1 MLNSFADFLMTVL
14 LNVLLLTNLTFVF
27 IRHGFDHYL
36 GIPYSHGMCP
46 CLKCF
51 AIDARNGN
59 SSCYNECRTWNVGC
73 PVFSDETIIEQPTD
87 FTLLTNKYTK
97 AAVDFIQ
104 SSVQKHKKPFFLYMA
119 YHQTHHPQFA
129 GE

>member
-1 MLNSFADFLMTVL
+1 M

-27 IRHGFDHYL
+27 IRHGFDQYL

-51 AIDARNGN
+51 AIDARNGS
-59 SSCYNECRTWNVGC
+59 SSCYNKCRTWNVGC

-87 FTLLTNKYTK
+87 FTLLTNKYTR
-97 AAVDFIQ
+97 AAVEFIQ
-104 SSVQKHKKPFFLYMA
+104 GSVHKHNKPFFLYMA

>member
-1 MLNSFADFLMTVL
+1 VFNVIL
-14 LNVLLLTNLTFVF
+14 LINLTFVF

-51 AIDARNGN
+51 DIDARNGS
-59 SSCYNECRTWNVGC
+59 SSCHNECRNWNVGC

-104 SSVQKHKKPFFLYMA
+104 SSVHQHKKPFFLYMA